1 MYRIWQ
7 TQWSQ
12 QMWSQ
17 SSNSTTSSNSSSTC
31 VCCSVVFDFGDT
43 TTADLPSLP
52 LLKLNMWVGTAE
64 VPTTHSVESQRF
76 TKSVTKSLGI

>member
-43 TTADLPSLP
+43 TTAELPSLT